1 MVVAEV
7 KRKMVVV
14 MLNHGDAGGGVARAA
29 DGGDMDDKMML
40 MMVVMLR
47 TMVRMMVVVMVV
59 VTIMIVLSLCMAL
72 VSPLS
77 SLGLGFSI
85 YKTEGLNLHLFLPLG
100 FRDPKKG
107 SANIGQSFRKE
118 RKGLRESRQVGAKQ

>member
-1 MVVAEV
+1 M

-47 TMVRMMVVVMVV
+47 TMVRMMVVV
-59 VTIMIVLSLCMAL
+59 TIMIVLSLCMAL

-85 YKTEGLNLHLFLPLG
+85 YKTEGLNFYLFLPLG

>member
-1 MVVAEV
+1 M

-47 TMVRMMVVVMVV
+47 TMVRMMVV

>member
-1 MVVAEV
+1 MVVVAEV

-47 TMVRMMVVVMVV
+47 TMVRMMVV

>member
-47 TMVRMMVVVMVV
+47 TMVRMMVVV
-59 VTIMIVLSLCMAL
+59 TIMIVLSLCMAL

-85 YKTEGLNLHLFLPLG
+85 YKTEGLNLHLFLLLG

>member
-47 TMVRMMVVVMVV
+47 TMVRMMVV